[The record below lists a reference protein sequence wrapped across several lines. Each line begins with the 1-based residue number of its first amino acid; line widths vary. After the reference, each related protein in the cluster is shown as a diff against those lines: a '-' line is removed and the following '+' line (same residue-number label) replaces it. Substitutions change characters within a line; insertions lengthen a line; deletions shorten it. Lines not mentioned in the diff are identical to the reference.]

1 MNIWVL
7 QCEAAFVRATVIDVE
22 KSAIVRDDWL
32 PMTGDVETVLRQ
44 ALAAIKTSNQSINAV
59 GHRIAYGGDRYRG
72 PVSID
77 DSVAASLA
85 SLTGPAAVCNQSSL
99 AVMRSARTLLPDVP
113 HIAVFD
119 LGSLIAREVAQLT
132 VAGTTAGATLAVPI
146 AISARHVHLT
156 AKTIEQLFGAGHQLT
171 PVRPLSQPGQY
182 AAEETVTLLGP
193 KGSIE
198 NVRVLG
204 PPRPADQVEISRTD
218 EFKLG
223 IDAPVRGSGNLA
235 GTPGITLVGSRGRV
249 VIEEGLICAQRHIHM
264 TPADAA
270 RWQVNHGDMV
280 DVAVDTEG
288 RDLEFSDVL
297 VRVSPQFK
305 FEMHVDTDE
314 ANAADLS
321 RGDEG
326 VLVPTGKPA
335 VLRRR
340 VLPRA

>member
-44 ALAAIKTSNQSINAV
+44 ALAAIKTSNQSIDAV
-59 GHRIAYGGDRYRG
+59 GHRIAYGGDRYRV

-85 SLTGPAAVCNQSSL
+85 SLTGPAAACNQSSL
-99 AVMRSARTLLPDVP
+99 TVMCSARTLLPDVP

-193 KGSIE
+193 KGAIE

-204 PPRPADQVEISRTD
+204 PPRSADQVEISRTD

-335 VLRRR
+335 ILRRR